1 MGVQD
6 GVGGKRQKKRRRNLA
21 YLAPSRGRQPR
32 NRPENPAA
40 GAVFA
45 RAIAPPRWSDWRAQA
60 CIIRQLCWLVSM
72 SDYALRADPTYGLLR
87 RTPLSWLAGHLSLRY
102 LRNPAT
108 MLAAGDVG
116 LRACA
121 LIRPTAHTP
130 GRGVLVI
137 EAAAQSG
144 SLITA

>member
-1 MGVQD
+1 
-6 GVGGKRQKKRRRNLA
+6 
-21 YLAPSRGRQPR
+21 
-32 NRPENPAA
+32 
-40 GAVFA
+40 
-45 RAIAPPRWSDWRAQA
+45 RAQA

-130 GRGVLVI
+130 GTLKCAACRPFEVLF
-137 EAAAQSG
+137 ACAPAG
-144 SLITA
+144 TA